1 MRILKKIVEKKELFL
16 ILIIISFGLLL
27 RIYNLKDH
35 FIFAYDQ
42 ARDAQRIFEI
52 ISNKDLKIVGPETDI
67 PGVFN
72 GPLLYYLTLPL
83 YFLSNFNPNVVVI
96 LFILINLSAVILFY
110 FFCIKILNNLYIFLI
125 SSILWIFSYAQLN
138 FARFISNASP
148 MSICTL
154 GFFVGLA
161 FYFLKKE
168 KSGLILSSVFLAFA
182 IHFNFY
188 LIYLLLVYPIFY
200 LIYKPKLLIKE
211 LLMSVFIFLILISNF
226 LMAEIKWN
234 FLGIKSLFNFFNHQ
248 SGNFYPVIESLSIY
262 LQRFGEAIYYS
273 IFSFNLFLGLILF
286 LTLTYLSLKVIK
298 NYKEKIFIFIWL
310 FSTLPLFGFRSG
322 VINGTVINSSL
333 FPILTL
339 IAASGLYYFIK
350 RKENYL
356 TYSFITLIIFSNIFL
371 LFKDKISLKL
381 FSLQPL
387 VYKYEKELIDYTY
400 SELNRSKNKN
410 FSICVVSNPLFINTL
425 WSYLYFFYG
434 KNNYNYLP
442 YYAGPKQYLNKN
454 FLPYDRNHTKLR
466 FLIIEPLGGIPEHA
480 KKATIYKEDQVSK
493 LIEEKRFGDIVVQKR
508 ILTENKSELVDTQKL
523 SSQEKNE
530 LEKITKSDPRYSCY
544 HTYD

>member
-1 MRILKKIVEKKELFL
+1 MLKKFLFNKEVFF
-16 ILIIISFGLLL
+16 IALIIIIGFFIRS
-27 RIYNLKDH
+27 YNLKDN

-42 ARDAQRIFEI
+42 GRDAQRVFEI
-52 ISNKDLKIVGPETDI
+52 ISNGDLKIVGPETDI

-72 GPLLYYLTLPL
+72 GPLLYYLILPF
-83 YFLSNFNPNVVVI
+83 YFLSNFNPNAVII
-96 LFILINLSAVILFY
+96 LFIFINLSAVILFY
-110 FFCIKILNNLYIFLI
+110 FFSIRILNNFYIFLI
-125 SSILWIFSYAQLN
+125 ASILWIFSYAQLN
-138 FARFISNASP
+138 FSRFISNASP

-168 KSGLILSSVFLAFA
+168 KKGLILSSVFLVLA

-188 LIYLLLVYPIFY
+188 LIYLLLMYPIFY
-200 LIYKPKLLIKE
+200 LIYEKKLFTKE
-211 LLMSVFIFLILISNF
+211 LLISASIFLILISNF
-226 LMAEIKWN
+226 IVAEIKWN
-234 FLGIKSLFNFFNHQ
+234 FLGIRSLINYFEHQ
-248 SGNFYPVIESLSIY
+248 SENFYPITESLSIY

-273 IFSFNLFLGLILF
+273 IFSFNIFIGLILF
-286 LTLTYLSLKVIK
+286 LILAYLSLKVIK
-298 NYKEKIFIFIWL
+298 NYKEKVFILIWL
-310 FSTLPLFGFRSG
+310 LSTLPLFGSRSG

-350 RKENYL
+350 RKENYI
-356 TYSFITLIIFSNIFL
+356 TYFFITLIIFSNIFL
-371 LFKDKISLKL
+371 LLKDKIAVKL

-387 VYKYEKELIDYTY
+387 VYTYEKKLIDYTY
-400 SELNRSKNKN
+400 SESNKSKNKN

-434 KNNYNYLP
+434 QKKYNYLP

-454 FLPYDRNHTKLR
+454 FLPYDKNHVKLR
-466 FLIIEPLGGIPEHA
+466 FLIIEPLGGIPDYA
-480 KKATIYKEDQVSK
+480 KKATIYKEDKVSK
-493 LIEEKRFGDIVVQKR
+493 LIEEKKFGDIIVQKR
-508 ILTENKSELVDTQKL
+508 ILTENKNELVDTQRL
-523 SSQEKNE
+523 SPQEKNE
-530 LEKITKSDPRYSCY
+530 LEKITKNDHRYSCY